1 MPDSRLSTAYLP
13 AAAHVV
19 PLRLAW
25 LAETL
30 RLRES
35 LWGPLEDAGEV
46 RQAKMA
52 GASFEEKILHRA
64 SLLGAREQLDTTL
77 LRYARGARFALAL
90 LCLSAVLAGIGAA
103 LSALGDGSRSV
114 NVLLALTAM
123 LGINLLA
130 FFLWLAS
137 FALRSPGNGSW
148 LGEVWLWLTQ
158 KLARGPDAAL
168 APRALVSVLDRNG
181 SLRWLLGG
189 ISHAWWTTALIS
201 LLLTLL
207 AVLSARRY
215 QFNWET
221 TLLSPDSFVYITTAL
236 GWLPAKF
243 GFPLP
248 SEAIIR
254 ASNGLQSLPESA
266 HALWSGWLIGCVVV
280 YGLLPRL
287 VGTLLSLWTA
297 KRKLAR
303 LSIDCRLPGYAELRD
318 RLEPLS
324 EKIDT
329 DGPAGPWA
337 PALHD
342 HQHTPNYS
350 THHALIVGLEL
361 PQDTPW
367 PPFALSPGIV
377 DLGLNDTRPQRKQ
390 LLDDLQRQPPTK
402 LMVVCD
408 AQQTPD
414 RGTLALLA
422 QLTGLSGEM
431 HILLHNSDNALAD
444 HNDNRTTQWRK
455 QLVAAGFAS
464 EHIHNDPNTAL
475 TWLNTPSPEPS

>member
-1 MPDSRLSTAYLP
+1 MPDTNPPTATQP
-13 AAAHVV
+13 AAAQPVSLNV
-19 PLRLAW
+19 AW

-35 LWGPLEDAGEV
+35 LWGPLEDAAEV
-46 RQAKMA
+46 RQVKTERT
-52 GASFEEKILHRA
+52 SFETKILSRA
-64 SLLGAREQLDTTL
+64 RLLGAREQLDTML
-77 LRYARGARFALAL
+77 MRYARGARFALAL
-90 LCLSAVLAGIGAA
+90 LWLSAVLAGVGAA

-123 LGINLLA
+123 LGINILA

-148 LGEVWLWLTQ
+148 LGELWLWLTQ

-181 SLRWLLGG
+181 SLRWVLGG
-189 ISHAWWTTALIS
+189 VSHAWWTTALIS

-221 TLLSPDSFVYITTAL
+221 TLLSPDSFVYITATL
-236 GWLPAKF
+236 GWLPAKL

-248 SEAIIR
+248 SEAIVR

-266 HALWSGWLIGCVVV
+266 QALWSGWLIGCVVV

-287 VGTLLSLWTA
+287 AGTLLSLWLSQ
-297 KRKLAR
+297 RKLAR
-303 LSIDCRLPGYAELRD
+303 LSVDSRLPGYAELRD
-318 RLEPLS
+318 RLEPPS
-324 EKIDT
+324 EKIDI
-329 DGPAGPWA
+329 DGPAGPWT
-337 PALHD
+337 PALRHG
-342 HQHTPNYS
+342 QHNPAYTS
-350 THHALIVGLEL
+350 RQALIVGLEL
-361 PQDTPW
+361 PPDTAW
-367 PPFALSPGIV
+367 PPLALSPDTV

-390 LLDDLQRQPPTK
+390 LLDSFQQQPPAR
-402 LMVVCD
+402 LLVVCD

-422 QLTGLSGEM
+422 QLSGLSQQM
-431 HILLHNSDNALAD
+431 HILLLNSDHAPAERD
-444 HNDNRTTQWRK
+444 DTRAAQWRK

-464 EHIHNDPNTAL
+464 EHVHSDINIAL
-475 TWLNTPSPEPS
+475 AWLNTPLEPS